1 MAMSNINSRYE
12 YLAEAR
18 VLYWRA
24 RGDKD
29 RKRLTSL
36 LNDVGDVTGLNRK
49 YLITLLR
56 SNPKKY
62 ATGLERRDL
71 RGRRSIYNSTE
82 FRDALLLCWRIAN
95 EICAE
100 RLQPYLPELV
110 AKLESCGEIKLS
122 HSTRQLLLSASVST
136 IARRLSKAK
145 RQHLV
150 PLGTTKPGNLLK
162 SQIPMRKG
170 VWSEDQPGYL
180 ESDTVAHCAQDLS
193 GQFIHSYN
201 FVDIATSWS
210 EQVAVMG
217 MGERATVESFNL
229 IRTRLPFVVKGIDSD
244 NGSEYINHHLWR
256 YCRRESIEFTR
267 SRPYKKNDNA
277 HVEQKN
283 YSAIRKTVGY
293 SRLDTSRQ
301 EDIMNSLYAGPLRLY
316 LNFFQPTRKRKSK
329 EYDPSTGKARKFYF
343 DAKTPYQRVLDSKYI
358 QTKQKDML
366 RWEYKQ
372 LNPVKLLAEIRS
384 LLTELGSSLG

>member
-12 YLAEAR
+12 YLVEAR

-24 RGDKD
+24 KKSRD
-29 RKRLTSL
+29 RKKLTSVI
-36 LNDVGDVTGLNRK
+36 DDASEITGLNRK

-56 SNPKKY
+56 SNARKY
-62 ATGLERRDL
+62 SSGFERSDP
-71 RGRRSIYNSTE
+71 RGRSSVYSSNE
-82 FRDALLLCWRIAN
+82 FRDALLLCWRVAN
-95 EICAE
+95 GICAE
-100 RLQPYLPELV
+100 RLQPYLYELIP
-110 AKLESCGEIKLS
+110 KLESCGEIKI
-122 HSTRQLLLSASVST
+122 TAETKQQLLTASVST
-136 IARRLSKAK
+136 IARKLNKTK

-150 PLGTTKPGNLLK
+150 PLGTTKPGTLLK

-217 MGERATVESFNL
+217 MGERATVTSFGL
-229 IRTRLPFVVKGIDSD
+229 VRDRLPFEVKGIDSD

-256 YCRRESIEFTR
+256 YCKREKIEFTR

-293 SRLDTSRQ
+293 SRLDTLKQ
-301 EDIMNSLYAGPLRLY
+301 EELMNNLYSGPLRLY

-343 DAKTPYQRVLDSKYI
+343 EAKTPYQRILDSEHI
-358 QTKQKDML
+358 SDAQKDVL
-366 RWEYKQ
+366 RLQYTK
-372 LNPVKLLAEIRS
+372 LNPVKLLAEVRA
-384 LLTELGSSLG
+384 LLTKLESSLG